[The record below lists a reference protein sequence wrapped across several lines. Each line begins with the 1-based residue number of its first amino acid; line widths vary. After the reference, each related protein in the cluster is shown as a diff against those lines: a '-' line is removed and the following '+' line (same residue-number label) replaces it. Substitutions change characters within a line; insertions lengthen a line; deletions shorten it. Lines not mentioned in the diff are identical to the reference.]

1 MSDAPAARLNPVFW
15 LMFLLPGAAVVGGV
29 ATVLIAFQS
38 GDRALP
44 AAYHW
49 EGAGL
54 DADFARARR
63 AVELGLQAS
72 LDLRGAEGRCVLR
85 LRGARTE
92 PDAESVRLL
101 LTHSDDAGLDRQ
113 LRLQRLEPGLYQATC
128 EAMPAGR
135 WRISLDDAAGD
146 WAIRARAEGTLAH
159 LELRARSPEG
169 AT

>member
-1 MSDAPAARLNPVFW
+1 MSDASSTRLNPVFW

-29 ATVLIAFQS
+29 ATVLIAFES

-72 LDLRGAEGRCVLR
+72 LELRGAEGLCVVR
-85 LRGARTE
+85 LRGAGAD
-92 PDAESVRLL
+92 PGADALRLL
-101 LTHSDDAGLDRQ
+101 LTHSDDAGFDRQ
-113 LRLQRLEPGLYQATC
+113 LRLQRLEPGLYQAAC
-128 EAMPAGR
+128 KSVPAAK

-146 WAIRARAEGTLAH
+146 WTIRARAEGALAYV
-159 LELRARSPEG
+159 ELPARSPEG
-169 AT
+169 TS